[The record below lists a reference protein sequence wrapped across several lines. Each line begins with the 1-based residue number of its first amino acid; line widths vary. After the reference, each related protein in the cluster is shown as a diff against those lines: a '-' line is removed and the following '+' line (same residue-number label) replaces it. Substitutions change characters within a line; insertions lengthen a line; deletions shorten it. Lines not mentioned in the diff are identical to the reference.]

1 MRRRNA
7 VFRKNKPVLPPFA
20 VQVLTTEYL
29 IEGTAQGD
37 IDTDFYRGLDAWSPL
52 RLTSVQI
59 TPTGLAQIPAQS
71 LPVFMVSGNSVVAL
85 VPRMELGQMADHEV
99 WAVYKIARP
108 GIFHIGPYLIR
119 GTMMFLREDGIE
131 EVMPMFGVQITHT
144 VPGAALGELSAPF
157 IAVNP
162 SWMAGYQPI

>member
-1 MRRRNA
+1 VKGRNA
-7 VFRKNKPVLPPFA
+7 VFRKNKPILPPFV

-29 IEGTAQGD
+29 IEGTTQGD
-37 IDTDFYRGLDAWSPL
+37 VDTDLFRGLDAWSPL

-59 TPTGLAQIPAQS
+59 TPTGLAQVPAQF

-85 VPRMELGQMADHEV
+85 VPRVELSQMADHVV

-119 GTMMFLREDGIE
+119 GTMMFLREDCVE
-131 EVMPMFGVQITHT
+131 EVMPMFGVQISHT

-157 IAVNP
+157 ILVNP
-162 SWMAGYQPI
+162 SWMVGYQPT

>member
-1 MRRRNA
+1 M
-7 VFRKNKPVLPPFA
+7 FRKSKPVPPPFV

-37 IDTDFYRGLDAWSPL
+37 AYIDLFRGLDDWSPL

-59 TPTGLAQIPAQS
+59 TPTGPTKVPAQS

-85 VPRMELGQMADHEV
+85 VPRMELSQMADHEM
-99 WAVYKIARP
+99 WAVHKIPCP

-119 GTMMFLREDGIE
+119 GTMMFLREDCLE
-131 EVMPMFGVQITHT
+131 EVMPMFGVQIKHT
-144 VPGAALGELSAPF
+144 APGAALDELSAPF
-157 IAVNP
+157 IVVNP

>member
-1 MRRRNA
+1 M
-7 VFRKNKPVLPPFA
+7 FRKNKPVPSPFV

-37 IDTDFYRGLDAWSPL
+37 IDTDLFRGLDTWSPL

-59 TPTGLAQIPAQS
+59 TPTGLAQVPAQS

-85 VPRMELGQMADHEV
+85 VPRVELSQMADHVV
-99 WAVYKIARP
+99 WAVHNIPCR

-119 GTMMFLREDGIE
+119 GTMMFLREDCVE
-131 EVMPMFGVQITHT
+131 EVMPMFGVQIKHAA
-144 VPGAALGELSAPF
+144 PGAALGELSAPF
-157 IAVNP
+157 IVVNP
-162 SWMAGYQPI
+162 SWMTGYQPI